1 MAIKTANFID
11 PFDNAQERGV
21 AGVFGMWVFIAVVA
35 MIFLACILGYLVV
48 RFDQPPGREWM
59 PEGTPG
65 LPPALLLSTVVLL
78 ISSYTVQMAV
88 RAARFNR
95 QTQLRYAMG
104 ATLGLALLF
113 LAVQALAWKELWTRH
128 VTIESGLYA
137 WTFYVLTGVHALHV
151 IGGIPPMV
159 QVFRRS
165 MEGRYTPTNFTGVV
179 LCAMYWHALDVIWI
193 VLYATLWICTALA
206 VLAV

>member
-1 MAIKTANFID
+1 MSIKTVNFID
-11 PFDNAQERGV
+11 PFDSAQERGV

-35 MIFLACILGYLVV
+35 MIFVACILGYVVV

-65 LPPALLLSTVVLL
+65 LPSALLLSSAVLL
-78 ISSYTVQMAV
+78 ISSWSMQLAV
-88 RAARFNR
+88 RAARLGQ
-95 QTQLRYAMG
+95 QTQLVYAMG

-113 LAVQALAWKELWTRH
+113 LAVQALAWNELWTRH

-151 IGGIPPMV
+151 IGGLPPMV
-159 QVFRRS
+159 YVLRRS
-165 MEGRYTPTNFTGVV
+165 REGQYTPSDYTGVV
-179 LCAMYWHALDVIWI
+179 LCAMYWHALDVIWM
-193 VLYATLWICTALA
+193 VLYATLWICSALT
-206 VLAV
+206 

>member
-1 MAIKTANFID
+1 MSIKTANFID
-11 PFDNAQERGV
+11 PFDSAHERGV

-35 MIFLACILGYLVV
+35 MIFVACILGYVVV

-65 LPPALLLSTVVLL
+65 LPAALLLSSAVLL
-78 ISSYTVQMAV
+78 ISSWSMQLAV
-88 RAARFNR
+88 RAARLGQ
-95 QTQLRYAMG
+95 QTQLVYAMG

-113 LAVQALAWKELWTRH
+113 LAVQALAWNELWTRH

-151 IGGIPPMV
+151 IGGLPPMV
-159 QVFRRS
+159 YVFRRS
-165 MEGRYTPTNFTGVV
+165 REGQYTPSDYTGVV
-179 LCAMYWHALDVIWI
+179 LCAMYWHALDVIWM
-193 VLYATLWICTALA
+193 VLYATLWICSALT
-206 VLAV
+206 

>member
-1 MAIKTANFID
+1 MSIKTVNFID
-11 PFDNAQERGV
+11 PFDSAQERGV

-35 MIFLACILGYLVV
+35 MIFVACILGYVVV

-65 LPPALLLSTVVLL
+65 LPSALLLSSAVLL
-78 ISSYTVQMAV
+78 ISSWSMQLAV
-88 RAARFNR
+88 RAARLGQ
-95 QTQLRYAMG
+95 QTQLVYAMG

-113 LAVQALAWKELWTRH
+113 LAVQALAWNELWTRH

-151 IGGIPPMV
+151 IGGLPPMV
-159 QVFRRS
+159 YVFRRS
-165 MEGRYTPTNFTGVV
+165 REGQYTPSDYTGVV
-179 LCAMYWHALDVIWI
+179 LCAMYWHALDVIWM
-193 VLYATLWICTALA
+193 VLYATLWICSALT
-206 VLAV
+206 

>member
-11 PFDNAQERGV
+11 PFDSAQERGV
-21 AGVFGMWVFIAVVA
+21 AGIFGMWVFIAVVA
-35 MIFLACILGYLVV
+35 MIFVACILGYVVV

-65 LPPALLLSTVVLL
+65 LPSALLLSSAVLL
-78 ISSYTVQMAV
+78 ISSWSMQLAV
-88 RAARFNR
+88 RAARLGQ
-95 QTQLRYAMG
+95 QTQLVYAMG

-113 LAVQALAWKELWTRH
+113 LAVQALAWNELWTRH

-151 IGGIPPMV
+151 IGGLPPMV
-159 QVFRRS
+159 YVFRRS
-165 MEGRYTPTNFTGVV
+165 REGQYTPSDYTGVV
-179 LCAMYWHALDVIWI
+179 LCAMYWHALDVIWM
-193 VLYATLWICTALA
+193 VLYATLWICSALT
-206 VLAV
+206 